1 MATST
6 QKVLLRL
13 KSSFKWCKGALNEDL
28 ELYKAAWQCL
38 WQSMPHK
45 NWNASTFLLKHFYCN
60 SLILGSSHSVGTLQH
75 LGVFLLPRV
84 CLQSIVQDI
93 TECWCLGHNGR
104 GIVTAITYYYAFH
117 KIMWVH
123 SCEHFE
129 LANTLIAYMSVIILT
144 PVDISD
150 VLLHFNLA
158 TCTCPLYDFPLT
170 CMNCATGN
178 TSVLHIA
185 FAVLGWGNTQGDREA
200 EHCNQVY
207 FSQEYRISLCKSRV
221 DANDLI
227 ML

>member
-28 ELYKAAWQCL
+28 ELYKTAWQCL

-170 CMNCATGN
+170 CMNCANREHECLAHCLCSFGLRKHPGGQRGRALQP
-178 TSVLHIA
+178 SVL
-185 FAVLGWGNTQGDREA
+185 
-200 EHCNQVY
+200 
-207 FSQEYRISLCKSRV
+207 FSGIQ
-221 DANDLI
+221 N
-227 ML
+227 